1 MRVRSEDR
9 GDHVLSAKAG
19 ELEGAQPGE
28 AGAEGDVS
36 YDGAAGEDAGEDD
49 VTGRALRLLQLHD
62 DARQEFERAEEKL
75 QSVRDEVDRALAGEF
90 DVVVDVPIVV
100 PVVEQPV
107 RVERK
112 RSRFVMA
119 GLVAAGLVIATG
131 VAVLLTEARRGPDVA
146 SSRGTIVTEA
156 VAAVAPVSA
165 PVVETV
171 SLGRS
176 AGGAAGQEDLGQTI
190 YASLFAKAP
199 AAERTCLA
207 RAVYYEA
214 RGEDMSG
221 QIAVAQVV
229 LNRARSKKWP
239 STICGVVNQGIERG
253 EKCQF
258 SFACFTQLSQ
268 PSGEMWEQAQQV
280 ADQAMRGQAWLR
292 ELVEA
297 THYHTTSVAPVWRT
311 GLVEIATIGT
321 HVFYRDGDGL
331 RAKAHDAPAYQ
342 AAAAAQAVRSKVAGI
357 TKAVRPKAATG
368 EAAAGV
374 PTKASAGHGGDWKA
388 SVFSQ

>member
-1 MRVRSEDR
+1 MRVRGEDR
-9 GDHVLSAKAG
+9 SDHVLSAKAG
-19 ELEGAQPGE
+19 EREGAQPGE

-36 YDGAAGEDAGEDD
+36 YDAAAGEDN

-75 QSVRDEVDRALAGEF
+75 QFVRDEVDRALAGEF
-90 DVVVDVPIVV
+90 DPVEDVPVIVPIV
-100 PVVEQPV
+100 ELPV
-107 RVERK
+107 RIERK

-171 SLGRS
+171 SPGRS

-214 RGEDMSG
+214 RGEDMGG

-239 STICGVVNQGIERG
+239 DTICGVVNQGIERG
-253 EKCQF
+253 KKCQF
-258 SFACFTQLSQ
+258 SFACFTHLSQ
-268 PSGEMWEQAQQV
+268 PSGEMWELAQQV
-280 ADQAMRGQAWLR
+280 ADQALRGQAWLR

-297 THYHTTSVAPVWRT
+297 TYYHTTSVAPVWRT
-311 GLVEIATIGT
+311 GLSEIATIGT

-331 RAKAHDAPAYQ
+331 RASAHDAQAYQ
-342 AAAAAQAVRSKVAGI
+342 AAANAHAVRAKMAGV
-357 TKAVRPKAATG
+357 TKAVRPEAATG

-374 PTKASAGHGGDWKA
+374 PSKASAGHGGDWKA